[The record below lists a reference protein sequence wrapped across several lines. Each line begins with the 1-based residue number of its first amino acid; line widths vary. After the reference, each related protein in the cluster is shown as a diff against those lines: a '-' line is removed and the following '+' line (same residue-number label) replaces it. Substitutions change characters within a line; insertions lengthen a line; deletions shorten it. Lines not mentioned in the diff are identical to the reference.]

1 MGHGVE
7 EMMACRRDLELL
19 NLSSEVSVLVSGVEV
34 LLLQRDA
41 GVVLVPWLNL
51 VEIDVLDD
59 IEINPSGSHLLP
71 KVVIHQLFVRRVET
85 KSRRNLRLLRAAAA
99 HTRSIHFDRSPG

>member
-19 NLSSEVSVLVSGVEV
+19 NLTSEVSVLVSGVEV

-41 GVVLVPWLNL
+41 GVVLIPWLNL

-59 IEINPSGSHLLP
+59 IEINPSCGHLLP
-71 KVVIHQLFVRRVET
+71 KLNTWLGLAGRLET
-85 KSRRNLRLLRAAAA
+85 
-99 HTRSIHFDRSPG
+99 HECM

>member
-41 GVVLVPWLNL
+41 GVVLVWA
-51 VEIDVLDD
+51 
-59 IEINPSGSHLLP
+59 
-71 KVVIHQLFVRRVET
+71 QY
-85 KSRRNLRLLRAAAA
+85 
-99 HTRSIHFDRSPG
+99 

>member
-1 MGHGVE
+1 MEGGSRTLQVMGHGVE

-41 GVVLVPWLNL
+41 VVVLVWA
-51 VEIDVLDD
+51 
-59 IEINPSGSHLLP
+59 
-71 KVVIHQLFVRRVET
+71 QY
-85 KSRRNLRLLRAAAA
+85 
-99 HTRSIHFDRSPG
+99 